1 MLGKLRVSRPR
12 KHRIIHVS
20 YMQDTPAG
28 YKWLPLPAMDTM
40 HLSVVECTSDTAC
53 PHRSK
58 TLERFGPKAAGKS

>member
-1 MLGKLRVSRPR
+1 
-12 KHRIIHVS
+12 
-20 YMQDTPAG
+20 MQDTPAG